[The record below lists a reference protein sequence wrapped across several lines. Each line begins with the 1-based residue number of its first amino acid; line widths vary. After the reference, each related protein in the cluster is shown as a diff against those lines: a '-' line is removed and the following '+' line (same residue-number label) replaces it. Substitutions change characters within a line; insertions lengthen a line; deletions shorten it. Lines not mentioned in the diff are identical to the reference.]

1 MSFCGGRQLEKPKS
15 QEGRNTDGKGQ
26 GFGCKDTEES
36 EICAELRNDK
46 VKRWD
51 AAGKGGGVEGITY
64 IHPCREIARLTN
76 ACLLMFDIY
85 TVTKTFYKKYQ
96 QYISY

>member
-1 MSFCGGRQLEKPKS
+1 MSFCGGRQLEKPKN

-26 GFGCKDTEES
+26 GFGCEDTEES

-51 AAGKGGGVEGITY
+51 VAGKGGHRGGDNIY
-64 IHPCREIARLTN
+64 KPIAERLP
-76 ACLLMFDIY
+76 D
-85 TVTKTFYKKYQ
+85 
-96 QYISY
+96 